1 MREGREPLDD
11 LPEPPPGRDLAVPP
25 TRVGSP
31 RTSRSALAALLGV
44 AGVILLASVL
54 AQLPGAPVPE
64 GPPVARVTSV
74 PARAAARDR
83 ATPSPTA
90 APAAS
95 PNAALIPLARSL
107 PPRLSRED
115 LRDRVVDGSADG
127 QLVFVDGVLEVTPV
141 RCQSLAQSRS
151 RCVDLSI
158 PGIGLPVWAG
168 ASALPWRGDPPPGA
182 WLVTVARAGGL
193 VYLGSLL
200 PEPDVP
206 AAIGTLTRRLLA
218 AELADPPG
226 TLFQVDSWLV
236 PAPSTT
242 CYRPGVPATPCP
254 TRAPFLAADR
264 PQPDGT
270 LRSERGAAVALAS
283 PPVDVDAG
291 DRVVGGRFLVTLPPP
306 CDPADAA
313 ATCDPSPRWLVV
325 ARYDPSRSIRVLVP

>member
-31 RTSRSALAALLGV
+31 RASRSALAVLLGI
-44 AGVILLASVL
+44 AGVILVAGVL
-54 AQLPGAPVPE
+54 AQLSGAPVPE
-64 GPPVARVTSV
+64 GPSVARVTSV
-74 PARAAARDR
+74 PERDTDGDPAAL
-83 ATPSPTA
+83 PPTA
-90 APAAS
+90 VPAAS
-95 PNAALIPLARSL
+95 PNAALVPLAHGL
-107 PPRLSRED
+107 PPRLSRVD
-115 LRDRVVDGSADG
+115 LRDRVLDGSADG
-127 QLVFVDGVLEVTPV
+127 QLVFVDGELEATPV

-151 RCVDLSI
+151 RCVDLAI

-193 VYLGSLL
+193 VYLGSLR
-200 PEPDVP
+200 PEADVP

-226 TLFQVDSWLV
+226 SLFQVDGWLV
-236 PAPSTT
+236 PEPPPA
-242 CYRPGVPATPCP
+242 CDRPGVPATPCP
-254 TRAPFLAADR
+254 ARAPFLAADR
-264 PQPDGT
+264 PPPDGT
-270 LRSERGAAVALAS
+270 LRSERGASVDLAS